1 MMTMK
6 KKFTTNLQINT
17 NKMEKIVKCKLSV
30 APKKSLGQNFLVNRG
45 VLDKIVAAAEIQKDD
60 IILEVGPGTGNLT
73 EKLASVA
80 KKVIAVEKDRR
91 LIGQLKIKFE
101 KNGNIEIIEKDILK
115 FNPEQYSLKNGGYK
129 IVANIPYYITS
140 HFLKTVFTKWLQPK
154 LIVLMIQKEVAQR
167 IMAKPP
173 HMNLL
178 ALSVQF
184 YAEPKIVG
192 YVSRGSFQPMP
203 KVDSAIIKL
212 TPKNNNRLLTIDNGH
227 FFKVIRA
234 GFSEKRKQ
242 LLNNLAKNFDTTKE
256 KIKNIF
262 SSAGIKEKA
271 RAENL
276 SLQEWEKL
284 AELLTN

>member
-1 MMTMK
+1 MPPAALTMIMK
-6 KKFTTNLQINT
+6 KKYTTKNPKNI
-17 NKMEKIVKCKLSV
+17 I
-30 APKKSLGQNFLVNRG
+30 PKKSLGQNLLVNQG
-45 VLDKIVAAAEIQKDD
+45 VLNKIIVAAEIKKDD

-73 EKLASVA
+73 KKLASAA
-80 KKVIAVEKDRR
+80 KEVIAVEKDGR
-91 LIGQLKIKFE
+91 LIDQLKTKFSE
-101 KNGNIEIIEKDILK
+101 NGNVKIIEGDILE
-115 FNPEQYSLKNGGYK
+115 FNPEAYSLKSGEYK

-140 HFLKTVFTKWLQPK
+140 HFLRIIFESAGWRMAQPK

-184 YAEPKIVG
+184 YAEPKIISS
-192 YVSRGSFQPMP
+192 VSRGSFQPMP

-212 TPKNNNRLLTIDNGH
+212 ETRDTRHETREKQEKLFEI
-227 FFKVIRA
+227 IRA

-242 LLNNLAKNFDTTKE
+242 LIGNLAKNFGATKE
-256 KIKNIF
+256 KIKNIL
-262 SSAGIKEKA
+262 SSAGIKENA

-276 SLQEWEKL
+276 SLEEWQKL
-284 AELLTN
+284 AKLLQN

>member
-1 MMTMK
+1 MMIMK
-6 KKFTTNLQINT
+6 KKYTIN
-17 NKMEKIVKCKLSV
+17 NSAEII
-30 APKKSLGQNFLVNRG
+30 PKKSLGQNFLVNEG
-45 VLDKIVAAAEIQKDD
+45 VLNKIIIAAEIKKDD

-73 EKLASVA
+73 EKLALKA
-80 KKVIAVEKDRR
+80 KEIIAVEKDRR
-91 LIGQLKIKFE
+91 LIEQLQKRFTRPPLVRLTRGGLVKIVE
-101 KNGNIEIIEKDILK
+101 GDILE
-115 FNPEQYSLKNGGYK
+115 FNPETYALKNGGYK

-140 HFLKTVFTKWLQPK
+140 HFLRIVFEQWPRPE

-184 YAEPKIVG
+184 FAYPQIVSI
-192 YVSRGSFQPMP
+192 VSRGSFRPMP

-212 TPKNNNRLLTIDNGH
+212 TPKNIVQSEDSAKL
-227 FFKVIRA
+227 FKIIKF

-242 LLNNLAKNFDTTKE
+242 LLNNLSKNLKIDKE
-256 KIKNIF
+256 KLKTVFDAN
-262 SSAGIKEKA
+262 GIRSDA

-276 SLQEWEKL
+276 SLEEWGKL
-284 AELLTN
+284 AKLLES

>member
-1 MMTMK
+1 MLTIFIRIYLYISMHSYIGIM
-6 KKFTTNLQINT
+6 IR
-17 NKMEKIVKCKLSV
+17 S
-30 APKKSLGQNFLVNRG
+30 KKSLGQHFLRNRG
-45 VLDKIVAAAEIQKDD
+45 ALEKIVAAAELVPTDTV
-60 IILEVGPGTGNLT
+60 LEVGPGEGVLT
-73 EKLASVA
+73 ALLLERAGRV
-80 KKVIAVEKDRR
+80 VAVEKDSH
-91 LIGQLKIKFE
+91 LIPVLQKRFAK
-101 KNGNIEIIEKDILK
+101 EIASGKLELIHCDILDLEK
-115 FNPEQYSLKNGGYK
+115 IEPFPYK

>member
-1 MMTMK
+1 MK
-6 KKFTTNLQINT
+6 KKYTTKNPKNI
-17 NKMEKIVKCKLSV
+17 I
-30 APKKSLGQNFLVNRG
+30 PKKSLGQNFLVNQG
-45 VLDKIVAAAEIQKDD
+45 VLNKIIVAAEIKKDD

-73 EKLASVA
+73 KKLASAA
-80 KKVIAVEKDRR
+80 KEVIAVEKDGR
-91 LIGQLKIKFE
+91 LIDQLKTKFSE
-101 KNGNIEIIEKDILK
+101 NGNVKIIEGDILE
-115 FNPEQYSLKNGGYK
+115 FNPEAYSLKSGEYK

-140 HFLKTVFTKWLQPK
+140 HFLRIIFESAGWRMAQPK

-184 YAEPKIVG
+184 YAEPKIISS
-192 YVSRGSFQPMP
+192 VSRGSFQPMP

-212 TPKNNNRLLTIDNGH
+212 ETRDTRHETREKQEKLFEI
-227 FFKVIRA
+227 IRA

-242 LLNNLAKNFDTTKE
+242 LIGNLAKNFGATKE
-256 KIKNIF
+256 KIKNIL
-262 SSAGIKEKA
+262 SSAGIKENA

-276 SLQEWEKL
+276 SLEEWQKL
-284 AELLTN
+284 AKLLQN